1 MSGTPLDNDTRPRV
15 AGFIQPGMR
24 NKPPFSVEV
33 PGVQK
38 KDGET
43 IPRRNPMAKDELI
56 TIPESGITTTYENL
70 LRSVKKFGNAKAIG
84 TRKLIQEHHEVKK
97 VKKMVDGKEQ
107 EVDKKWTYFE
117 LGPYEY
123 ITFNEHKDFVMNL
136 GSGLAGLGLT
146 KQDKMHVYGA
156 TR

>member
-1 MSGTPLDNDTRPRV
+1 MSGTPLDNDTRPKV
-15 AGFIQPGMR
+15 PGFIQPYMH
-24 NKPPFSVEV
+24 NKGPFSVEA
-33 PGVQK
+33 PGVAK

-56 TIPESGITTTYENL
+56 TIPESGITTTWENL
-70 LRSVKKFGNAKAIG
+70 QRSVKKFGNAKCMG
-84 TRKLIQEHHEVKK
+84 TRKLVKEHVENKK
-97 VKKMVDGKEQ
+97 VKKVIDGKEQ

-117 LGPYEY
+117 LGPFEY
-123 ITFNEHKDFVMNL
+123 ITFVEYEKRVRDL

-146 KQDKMHVYGA
+146 KQHKMHVYGA